1 MNYVDVLNLLKD
13 NNYTTWY
20 NDDKPM
26 KKSIDDVINYI
37 WHSDGKQE
45 IQIKEDKKNAKTE
58 SQHPDDGCIYW

>member
-20 NDDKPM
+20 NDDEPM

-45 IQIKEDKKNAKTE
+45 IQVKEEKKNAKTG